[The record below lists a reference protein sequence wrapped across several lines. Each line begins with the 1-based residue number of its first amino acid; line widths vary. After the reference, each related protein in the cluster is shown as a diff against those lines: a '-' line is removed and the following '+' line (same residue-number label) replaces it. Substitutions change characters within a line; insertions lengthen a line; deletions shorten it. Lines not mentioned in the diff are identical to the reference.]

1 MEISTLSGYILF
13 AIFSLI
19 ASLRALRQ
27 SLKAG
32 CTLLLLAFAAYA
44 AAAMTLL
51 FLPIYVSIDA
61 DILPDMAVY
70 LFQPGAWLHDVW
82 TQMGGR
88 RGSAIPCFAHCIF
101 HSAWHRYFS
110 SCRTLLSIL
119 AAACY
124 HLHNSGVDRASAAW
138 RRSFSRGNLS
148 PRLPGRC
155 SHCSRWLSGWSCS
168 RPDCVASAVLSPGGH
183 DGNPAWHLR

>member
-1 MEISTLSGYILF
+1 MEISTSSGYILL

-19 ASLRALRQ
+19 ASLQALRQ
-27 SLKAG
+27 GLKAG

-82 TQMGGR
+82 TQMGAGGALPYLASRIAFFIPLGIAISAAAGPSCPFWRQLAIICIIAVSIELLQLGEGLLAGAIYRRVCLDDAAIAAAGSLAGLAAGRIAWRLQSFR
-88 RGSAIPCFAHCIF
+88 RGATAGI
-101 HSAWHRYFS
+101 R
-110 SCRTLLSIL
+110 
-119 AAACY
+119 
-124 HLHNSGVDRASAAW
+124 
-138 RRSFSRGNLS
+138 
-148 PRLPGRC
+148 PGI
-155 SHCSRWLSGWSCS
+155 
-168 RPDCVASAVLSPGGH
+168 
-183 DGNPAWHLR
+183 